1 MSFLAANFRLLQRPC
16 SSAFPLLRCP
26 SSRQFHGSQIVL
38 ARKERKIAAPTKK
51 QLAAKARKKALKV
64 RKSVYDREK
73 MTLENAIN
81 VLRAVEVAS
90 PNGTYELVVKTAM
103 IKGTTIPKGRFNLPR
118 ETKEGNKD
126 RVLVFA
132 EGQQAEE
139 AKRAGADIVGGLDL
153 IEGLIDGRHQ
163 PTMILCTPAL
173 IRAITPKLGRVLGPR
188 GLMPSERRG
197 TVTDNLGGFIRRL
210 KDSSEW
216 KGDKAGT
223 IRAPIAKLNFPMEDV
238 IKNVRYFLLLVKRA
252 TGNARDPEAEA
263 NTKDTSKK
271 TVTPITRVVLSS
283 PQGPGITIS
292 DA

>member
-1 MSFLAANFRLLQRPC
+1 MSFLAANLRLLHRPC
-16 SSAFPLLRCP
+16 DGIYALLRHP
-26 SSRQFHGSQIVL
+26 PSRQFHGSHTVL
-38 ARKERKIAAPTKK
+38 ARKEKKIAAPTKK
-51 QLAAKARKKALKV
+51 QMAAKARKKALKV

-73 MTLENAIN
+73 MTLSDAVN

-90 PNGTYELVVKTAM
+90 PQATYELVVKTAM
-103 IKGTTIPKGRFNLPR
+103 IKGTTIPKGRFSLPR
-118 ETKEGNKD
+118 ATKEGHRD
-126 RVLVFA
+126 RILVFA

-139 AKRAGADIVGGLDL
+139 ARKAGADIVGGL
-153 IEGLIDGRHQ
+153 ELIDGVVSGRHQ
-163 PTMILCTPAL
+163 ASMIC
-173 IRAITPKLGRVLGPR
+173 LGRVLGPR

-197 TVTDNLGGFIRRL
+197 TVTDNLAGYIRRL
-210 KDSSEW
+210 NDTSEW

-223 IRAPIAKLNFPMEDV
+223 IRTPIAKLHFPIEDV
-238 IKNVRYFLLLVKRA
+238 VKNVRYFLLLVKRA